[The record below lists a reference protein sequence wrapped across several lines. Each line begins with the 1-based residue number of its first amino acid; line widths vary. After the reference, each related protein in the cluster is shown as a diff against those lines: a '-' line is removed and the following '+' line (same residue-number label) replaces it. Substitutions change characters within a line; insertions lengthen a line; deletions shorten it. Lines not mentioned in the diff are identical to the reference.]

1 MAIKYKNIVG
11 TGFDQYV
18 SSSLVTRSKA
28 GDPRTNPHNTRSS
41 NELQY
46 LTNRNAYFRLSSSTQ
61 TTTRVKPDPQT
72 TLPNGV
78 SGPVTEP
85 QYLAPFI
92 DYNNSF
98 NDQLAKDNVLQGGT
112 ISISG
117 KNNDITSLRKG
128 FNETYKI
135 GDGSADPRDD
145 LGLQPM
151 PGITGVTVGTGG
163 KWQTLMQA
171 DIEIIAYNLDQLDVI
186 QKLYMSLGVTC
197 FLEWG
202 HTPYLNNA
210 NPPQLINEPE
220 IIDFFNYG
228 GVGNENKKKIS
239 KLDLLKQITKKRKD
253 SCGNYDAFLGTVYNF
268 SYDGDKDGAYICKIQ
283 LMGSG
288 GMLESLKINNSF
300 NIDFT
305 NPANTDKAVKYSST
319 LDNALA
325 AMHEY
330 LITAGGALYKKN
342 TDNIVKLN
350 FGKIGPDS
358 FYNQNYTDAVVSSKS
373 NVTYKLAENIGTWGG
388 LLDTIYN
395 STNYT
400 PINFIKEGNKGILS
414 FKNETDPFKY
424 GNAHQIIT
432 GKAET
437 DSPDGVD
444 NLSPITEELFSGYV
458 GQWAGEK
465 QELSFITFGHLMAL
479 VNLLGVFVESDN
491 ITGKNATPIVYIDF
505 HPDNTEIDLGPIV
518 ASLNPHTCLV
528 PFISNINYEKFLQPL
543 DINTPNS
550 PWWKFGEEGNAHKN
564 IDLKKYNRINEVY
577 KPSDF
582 SVDLTYGGGGKLFN
596 ALININFARKCL
608 KNTTDSDGNTSVL
621 DFLTKILDGVNQ
633 SLGGIN
639 NFRPF
644 VDECGLILRIVDEKI
659 LKPIEK
665 PNDPRLVIIPSFG
678 LDTLV
683 YDGGFTSAITPKLA
697 SQIVIATQGIGGGI
711 TEFSEDVLSYQKL
724 NENVLDRFS
733 TYKFIPVSKDRETDQ
748 KLKKQEEARQLKSLQ
763 RLYDQFYY
771 IYSPSPTSTI
781 DEPDCKNMLGA
792 YKTLQGER
800 SKQTNPKGNNNNNS
814 SILIPLEYSLT
825 LDGISGILPYNA
837 FLIPNN
843 RLPKNYQDRVAFA
856 VFSVNHSFQDN
867 NWLTTLRGQTLLLQ
881 GPTKTPNTDTTLPFT
896 PFTGPNP
903 NIIGDEAY
911 NVNFPTVTNTGTV
924 TENTPGLN
932 DSPTG
937 GNITDTTEN
946 TETETIVNITTG
958 PDGQQSA
965 TFDTVPISSN
975 QDINAAFT
983 FIANN
988 ETNGTPELKAYED
1001 KDYTVSAGFT
1011 YRIGYGSDTI
1021 TSTDGTVTSVT
1032 RSSRITAEQATLDL
1046 KRRIRDEFKPKV
1058 VNRLSSRGV
1067 NYNSL
1072 PLDVKVVFLDL
1083 AYNYG
1088 TLFYDF
1094 VNAWKN
1100 GGKQGVIT
1108 ELRRRA
1114 ALGPGQVPSRREK
1127 EINYLNG

>member
-11 TGFDQYV
+11 TGFDSYV
-18 SSSLVTRSKA
+18 SASLITRSKA
-28 GDPRTNPHNTRSS
+28 GDSRTNPHNTRSS
-41 NELQY
+41 KELQY

-61 TTTRVKPDPQT
+61 TTTQVKPDPQT

-78 SGPVTEP
+78 VGPVTRKE
-85 QYLAPFI
+85 YLAPFI
-92 DYNNSF
+92 AYNASF
-98 NDQLAKDNVLQGGT
+98 NDELAKNNVLQGGT
-112 ISISG
+112 ISIGG
-117 KNNDITSLRKG
+117 KNNATSSLREG

-135 GDGSADPRDD
+135 GDGGANPRDD

-151 PGITGVTVGTGG
+151 PGIVGVTIGTGG

-210 NPPQLINEPE
+210 SPPQLINESE
-220 IIDFFNYG
+220 VIDFFNYG
-228 GVGNENKKKIS
+228 GVGNENSKKIS
-239 KLDLLKQITKKRKD
+239 KLDLLKQITKKRKS

-268 SYDGDKDGAYICKIQ
+268 SYNGDKDGAYICKIQ
-283 LMGSG
+283 LMGAG

-305 NPANTDKAVKYSST
+305 NPETGNEAEKYIST

-325 AMHEY
+325 AMHQY
-330 LITAGGALYKKN
+330 LITAGGVLYKKN
-342 TDNIVKLN
+342 TENIVELN

-358 FYNQNYTDAVVSSKS
+358 FYNQNYTNAVVANKT
-373 NVTYKLAENIGTWGG
+373 NVTLKSAENVGTWGG

-395 STNYT
+395 STNYS
-400 PINFIKEGNKGILS
+400 PINFSQDGNKGILS

-437 DSPDGVD
+437 DSSDGVD
-444 NLSPITEELFSGYV
+444 NLPPITAELFSGYV
-458 GQWAGEK
+458 GQWKNEES
-465 QELSFITFGHLMAL
+465 ELSFITFGHLMAL
-479 VNLLGVFVESDN
+479 VNLLGVFVESDD
-491 ITGKNATPIVYIDF
+491 ITGKNSTPIVYIDF

-528 PFISNINYEKFLQPL
+528 PFISNFSYDSFFQPL
-543 DINTPNS
+543 NIKTTDK
-550 PWWKFGEEGNAHKN
+550 PWWNIFAAGGNAPKN

-596 ALININFARKCL
+596 VLINTNFARKCL
-608 KNTTDSDGNTSVL
+608 KDTTNPDGDTSFL
-621 DFLTKILDGVNQ
+621 DFLTKILNGVNQ

-659 LKPIEK
+659 LKPIK
-665 PNDPRLVIIPSFG
+665 KTNDPRLVTIPSFG
-678 LDTLV
+678 LDSLV

-697 SQIVIATQGIGGGI
+697 AQIVISTQGIGGGI
-711 TEFSEDVLSYQKL
+711 SEFSEDVLSYQKL

-733 TYKFIPVSKDRETDQ
+733 TYKFIPVKKNNETDQ
-748 KLKKQEEARQLKSLQ
+748 KLKLQEEARQLKSLQ

-771 IYSPSPTSTI
+771 IYSPSGGAEINET
-781 DEPDCKNMLGA
+781 DCKNMLGV
-792 YKTLQGER
+792 YKNLQGER
-800 SKQTNPKGNNNNNS
+800 SKQSNRNGNNNNNS
-814 SILIPLEYSLT
+814 SILIPLEYTLT

-856 VFSVNHSFQDN
+856 VFSVNHSFQNN
-867 NWLTTLRGQTLLLQ
+867 NWLTTLRGQTLLLH
-881 GPTKTPNTDTTLPFT
+881 GPTKSPSTDTTTNYT
-896 PFTGPNP
+896 PFIGPDP

-911 NVNFPTVTNTGTV
+911 NQNFPPANTST
-924 TENTPGLN
+924 TETTDTPGL
-932 DSPTG
+932 DESPTG
-937 GNITDTTEN
+937 GNVTDTTET
-946 TETETIVNITTG
+946 TETETIGTVTTG
-958 PDGQQSA
+958 PDGLQSV
-965 TFDTVPISSN
+965 TFSTVPVSSN
-975 QDINAAFT
+975 QDINAAFP
-983 FIANN
+983 FIAAN
-988 ETNGTPELKAYED
+988 ETNGGPELKAYKD
-1001 KDYTVSAGFT
+1001 KDYTVSQGFT

-1021 TSTDGTVTSVT
+1021 TTLDGNVFKVKG
-1032 RSSRITAEQATLDL
+1032 SSQITAEQATLDL
-1046 KRRIRDEFKPKV
+1046 KRRIKKEKIHV
-1058 VNRLSSRGV
+1058 ISRVSELGID
-1067 NYNSL
+1067 YNSL
-1072 PLDVKVVFLDL
+1072 PLNVKVVFLDL

-1088 TLFYDF
+1088 VLFYDF
-1094 VNAWKN
+1094 INAWKS

-1114 ALGPGQVPSRREK
+1114 ALGLNQVPSRRQI